1 METIMLLTVTEVE
14 HYSDTLFRI
23 RTHRPSTFRFSAGE
37 FIMLGV
43 DDSVMRAYSIT
54 SGPYDSE
61 LEFYSIKVPNGSL
74 TSKLQHIAVGDQLK
88 ASEKSTGSLTLANV
102 ELGGDLWMLASGTGI
117 APFISLLR
125 DPATYDAFDQIYL
138 AWSVRSQQDLA
149 AYDAFLKE
157 SYVQYI
163 PIVTRDPAYTGET
176 KRITQLITDGV
187 ILTNSTPQQNKV
199 MLCGSMPFNKD
210 VKDLLISRGWQEGTR
225 KAASTFVQEKAFV
238 L

>member
-1 METIMLLTVTEVE
+1 MLLTVTEVE

-23 RTHRPSTFRFSAGE
+23 RTERPRTFRFTAGE

-54 SGPYDSE
+54 SGPYDDE
-61 LEFYSIKVPNGSL
+61 LEFYSIKAPNGLL
-74 TSKLQHIAVGDQLK
+74 TSKLQHIKVGDQLK
-88 ASEKSTGSLTLANV
+88 INEKSTGSLILANID
-102 ELGGDLWMLASGTGI
+102 LGGHLWMLATGTGI

-125 DPATYDAFDQIYL
+125 DPATYDAFDQIHVV
-138 AWSVRSQQDLA
+138 WSVRNQAELA
-149 AYDAFLKE
+149 AYDEFLKE
-157 SYVQYI
+157 VDVRYV

-176 KRITQLITDGV
+176 KRITQLITDNAIVTHG
-187 ILTNSTPQQNKV
+187 TPEKNKV

-210 VKDLLISRGWQEGTR
+210 AKELLVRLGWQEGTR
-225 KAASTFVQEKAFV
+225 KAAGTFVQEKAFV